1 MATVTANDR
10 APAVEEV
17 VLHGHRVSFRRAG
30 EGPAIV
36 LIHGIAGNAQTW
48 DEVIP
53 PLAREHTVIAP
64 DMLGHGESAK
74 PRGDYSLGAFASG
87 IRDLMIALEIERATI
102 VGHSLGGGIAMQFAY
117 QFPERVERL
126 VLVSSGGLGAEVS
139 PLLRSATLPAAEYVL
154 PLLVAEPIR
163 DAVGAVARVLGRIG
177 LRPSHDLEEIA
188 TGFARLG
195 DIEARQAFIHTV
207 RGVIDIGGQV
217 VSARDR
223 LYLAEEV
230 PTLLIWGERD
240 RIIPPAH
247 GRAAHE
253 AMPGSRFL
261 LYEGAGHFPYRNE
274 PWRFAE
280 DLLEFIEETE
290 PAEVDYGAVRELM
303 ARESTGRVGAR

>member
-1 MATVTANDR
+1 MTAATSTSDR
-10 APAVEEV
+10 ALKVEEIV
-17 VLHGHRVSFRRAG
+17 IHGHRVSYRRAG
-30 EGPAIV
+30 EGPVIV
-36 LIHGIAGNAQTW
+36 LVHGIAGSAQTW
-48 DEVIP
+48 EEVIP
-53 PLAREHTVIAP
+53 PLTREHTVIAP
-64 DMLGHGESAK
+64 DMLGHGDSAK

-87 IRDLMIALEIERATI
+87 IRDLLVALEIERATI

-126 VLVSSGGLGAEVS
+126 VLVSSGGLGDEVS
-139 PLLRSATLPAAEYVL
+139 PLLRSATLPGAEYVL

-163 DAVGAVARVLGRIG
+163 NAVGVVSRALGRIG

-195 DIEARQAFIHTV
+195 DIEARQAFILTV
-207 RGVIDIGGQV
+207 SGVIDIGGQV

-240 RIIPPAH
+240 RIIPAAH

-253 AMPGSRFL
+253 AMPGSRIL
-261 LYEGAGHFPYRNE
+261 IYEGAGHFPYRSQ
-274 PWRFAE
+274 PWRFVE
-280 DLLEFIEETE
+280 DLLEFIDTTD
-290 PAEVDYGAVRELM
+290 PAAVDYESVRKLM
-303 ARESTGRVGAR
+303 ARHAG